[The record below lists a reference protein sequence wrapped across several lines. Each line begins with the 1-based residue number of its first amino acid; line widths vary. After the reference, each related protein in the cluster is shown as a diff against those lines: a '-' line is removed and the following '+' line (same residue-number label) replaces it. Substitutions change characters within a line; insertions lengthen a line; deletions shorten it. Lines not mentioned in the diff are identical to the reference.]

1 MAERS
6 TVDEANANNVQTN
19 ANALMYLEQ
28 MKQFC
33 KDVKKVFNLDI
44 TVRLKNEMSASI
56 HNDIHNNNDNNE
68 EDEEE
73 GGTE

>member
-56 HNDIHNNNDNNE
+56 HNDIHNGDDDI